1 VKPGT
6 LAARSYKNRR
16 RGDVVGIAEKA
27 ERILTLEGGR
37 NFRDMGGY
45 ATGDG
50 RRLKWGRL
58 YRSGSMA
65 ALGESAYAELARL
78 GVRSICD
85 LRTTSEREASPVD
98 WARVPN
104 LSYWARDYDMSFGDL
119 RAVLASDLPTA
130 ENARASMLTAYREL
144 PFEQAPAYAEL
155 FRMLAAGE
163 LPLVFNCSAGKDRTG
178 VAAAL
183 ILSALGVPE
192 ATIIEDYLL
201 SNSAYD
207 RTASAAN
214 ATLVKLGPE
223 IVAAILGVDA
233 SYIHAALAAMDEAH
247 GSVAGYLEARLGV
260 TARELGRI
268 REQLLD

>member
-1 VKPGT
+1 
-6 LAARSYKNRR
+6 
-16 RGDVVGIAEKA
+16 VVEVAEKF
-27 ERILTLEGGR
+27 ERVMALEGGR

-45 ATGDG
+45 ATRDG
-50 RRLKWGRL
+50 RRLKWGKL

-65 ALGESAYAELARL
+65 ALSAGAYEQLAAL

-85 LRTTSEREASPVD
+85 LRTTFEREANPVD
-98 WARVPN
+98 WRRVPN

-119 RAVLASDLPTA
+119 REVLASDLPTA
-130 ENARASMLTAYREL
+130 EMARAGMLKGYRDL

-163 LPLVFNCSAGKDRTG
+163 VPLVFNCSAGKDRTG

-183 ILSALGVPE
+183 ILGALGVPE
-192 ATIIEDYLL
+192 EAIIEDYLL
-201 SNSAYD
+201 SNSTFN
-207 RTASAAN
+207 RSASAAN
-214 ATLVKLGPE
+214 ARLATVGPE

-233 SYIHAALAAMDEAH
+233 SYIHAALAAVEAEH

-260 TARELGRI
+260 SERDLRGI
-268 REQLLD
+268 QDLLLE

>member
-1 VKPGT
+1 MAK
-6 LAARSYKNRR
+6 
-16 RGDVVGIAEKA
+16 AEKT
-27 ERILTLEGGR
+27 ERVLALEGGR

-45 ATGDG
+45 AARDG
-50 RRLKWGRL
+50 RRLKWGKL

-65 ALGESAYAELARL
+65 ALSDGAYAELAAL

-85 LRTTSEREASPVD
+85 LRTTFERETNPVA

-130 ENARASMLTAYREL
+130 ERARASMITAYREL

-163 LPLVFNCSAGKDRTG
+163 VPLVFNCSAGKDRTG

-201 SNSAYD
+201 SNSTYD
-207 RTASAAN
+207 RTASAAS
-214 ATLVKLGPE
+214 ATLVKLDPE

-233 SYIHAALAAMDEAH
+233 SYIHAALEAVDAEY

-260 TARELGRI
+260 TERDLGGIREL
-268 REQLLD
+268 LLE

>member
-1 VKPGT
+1 M
-6 LAARSYKNRR
+6 A
-16 RGDVVGIAEKA
+16 IAEKT
-27 ERILTLEGGR
+27 ERVLALEGGR

-45 ATGDG
+45 AARDG
-50 RRLKWGRL
+50 RRLKWGKL

-65 ALGESAYAELARL
+65 ALSDGAYAELAAL

-85 LRTTSEREASPVD
+85 LRTTFERETNPVA

-130 ENARASMLTAYREL
+130 ERARASMITAYREL

-163 LPLVFNCSAGKDRTG
+163 VPLVFNCSAGKDRTG

-201 SNSAYD
+201 SNSTYD
-207 RTASAAN
+207 RTASAAS
-214 ATLVKLGPE
+214 ATLVKLDPE

-233 SYIHAALAAMDEAH
+233 SYIRAALEAVDAEY

-260 TARELGRI
+260 TERDLGGIREL
-268 REQLLD
+268 LLE